1 MVVTTV
7 DLQQALVLLTDLL
20 FQAVHGLNQ
29 AVGCQRLHLPVF
41 RSSLACVRVGVNY
54 ISNHREKAEN
64 YLYSLFLTCDVGDV
78 RRSMTRD
85 S

>member
-29 AVGCQRLHLPVF
+29 AVGCQRLYLPVF

-54 ISNHREKAEN
+54 ISIIGRRRKNI
-64 YLYSLFLTCDVGDV
+64 YILYFSLVMSEMCVAV
-78 RRSMTRD
+78 
-85 S
+85 

>member
-54 ISNHREKAEN
+54 ISIIGRRRKNI
-64 YLYSLFLTCDVGDV
+64 YILYFSLVMSEMCVAV
-78 RRSMTRD
+78 
-85 S
+85 